1 MNRSAQIYEVFGGVL
16 LRKRAFF
23 REKTAIFYVRIG
35 FLRNNILQKT
45 YRKKTYTTE
54 IVAE

>member
-23 REKTAIFYVRIG
+23 REKTAIFYVRID
-35 FLRNNILQKT
+35 FFDNYKLQKT

-54 IVAE
+54 IIAE